1 MNPASLGVLS
11 TAQLSITKHALIES
25 LWLHQEVAT
34 GVAIDTILH
43 IGEVE
48 LLSEKTMWGGLHG

>member
-11 TAQLSITKHALIES
+11 TAQLSIAKHVLIES

-48 LLSEKTMWGGLHG
+48 LLSENDVGGLHG